1 MGHDARGPNRPPGGA
16 TFLPDAWWAMTL
28 ARRRQIAAVVVLV
41 AIAVPVLVAFRAGTT
56 GSGGRAPGDDAA
68 AFVDALSPERI
79 DLWDRLAA
87 CESGGD
93 WSADTGNGFYGGVQ
107 FTLQSWRAVGGEGN
121 PADATRDEQIMRAE
135 RLEDEQGWE
144 AWPGC
149 AEQLGLT
156 GPDPP

>member
-1 MGHDARGPNRPPGGA
+1 
-16 TFLPDAWWAMTL
+16 MTL
-28 ARRRQIAAVVVLV
+28 TRRRQVAAIVVLA
-41 AIAVPVLVAFRAGTT
+41 AIAVPVLVAFRARPT
-56 GSGGRAPGDDAA
+56 GSGAGNRGDDAA
-68 AFVDALSPERI
+68 DFVDALPPERV

-107 FTLQSWRAVGGEGN
+107 FTLESWRTVGGEGN

-135 RLEDEQGWE
+135 RLEQAQGWE
-144 AWPGC
+144 AWPAC